1 MATRLRI
8 VLLLTCLTL
17 LASCSRLDLGY
28 RNLDW
33 LIPWSLDNY
42 IPLSAEQKTW
52 LKPRLITHINWHCTT
67 QLPLYSDWLQRS
79 AELAVAPDP
88 APAEFDAQFTA
99 FRQAVDSVAVRLTPD
114 ATELLQGLSDQQV
127 TALGENMAKQNKE
140 QREEYL
146 GVSLTEQ
153 IDERRER
160 MEERLKPWFG
170 RLQPEQKARV
180 KVWAEQLGDYN
191 EAWLDNN
198 RRWQEA
204 FLAAVKERHSEE
216 FPEQVKRLLQDRM
229 SFATPAY
236 RERFNGAQNA
246 LADLFSDLVASADQ
260 QQRERLVERLQGARK
275 QVSEMTCPVAA

>member
-8 VLLLTCLTL
+8 VLLVISLALLT
-17 LASCSRLDLGY
+17 SCSRLDLGY

-42 IPLSAEQKTW
+42 IPLTPEQKAW
-52 LKPRLITHINWHCTT
+52 LKPRLVTHLNWHCTT
-67 QLPLYSDWLQRS
+67 QLPLYADWLQRS
-79 AELAVAPDP
+79 AELATAPDP
-88 APAEFDAQFTA
+88 APAEFDAQFSA
-99 FRQAVDSVAVRLTPD
+99 FRHAVDAVAVRLTPD
-114 ATELLQGLSDQQV
+114 ATQLLQGLSDKQV
-127 TALGENMAKQNKE
+127 TALGENMAKQNEE
-140 QREEYL
+140 QRDEYL
-146 GVSLTEQ
+146 GVPLAEQ

-198 RRWQEA
+198 RAWQQA
-204 FLAAVKERHSEE
+204 FLAAVRERRGSE
-216 FPEQVKRLLQDRM
+216 FPDQVKGLLQDRM
-229 SFATPAY
+229 SVATPAY
-236 RERFNGAQNA
+236 RERFVGAQNA
-246 LADLFSDLVASADQ
+246 LADLFSDLLASASQ

-275 QVSEMTCPVAA
+275 QVTEMTCPAAL